1 MKIRSSLAAVAVVFW
16 TAAAAAQNNY
26 SFTNVV
32 NQTVPDGN
40 QSGLTLA
47 ANVGGVSGPIS
58 DISLS
63 LNVGSASGS
72 TAYNGDLYAY
82 LAGPNGGFS
91 VLLDRVGVGTGNT
104 FGYGDHG
111 IDVTFSLGALS
122 NIHFYQ
128 QGGTYSLN
136 GAGQLT
142 GTWGADGRTTDPQSA
157 PAAFDSGGTAGL
169 ESFLGAN
176 PNGTWVLFVAD
187 VSGGNTAEVNTWTLN
202 LQTVPEPSMWAL
214 MLAAGVV
221 SIKFRGGFRRNG

>member
-1 MKIRSSLAAVAVVFW
+1 MKIRSTLAAVTVISW
-16 TAAAAAQNNY
+16 TAAAVAQNNY

-32 NQTVPDGN
+32 NQTIPDGSP
-40 QSGLTLA
+40 SGLTLA

-63 LNVGSASGS
+63 LNVGSAPSS
-72 TAYNGDLYAY
+72 TAYNGDLFAY

-104 FGYGDHG
+104 FGYGDRG
-111 IDVTFSLGALS
+111 MDVTFSLAPVS

-128 QGGTYSLN
+128 QGGTFSLN

-142 GTWGADGRTTDPQSA
+142 GTWGADGRNTDPQSA

-169 ESFLGAN
+169 DSFLGAN
-176 PNGTWVLFVAD
+176 PNGTWVLFIGD
-187 VSGGNTAEVNTWTLN
+187 MSGGDTAQLNSWTLN
-202 LQTVPEPSMWAL
+202 LQTVPEPSVWAL
-214 MLAAGVV
+214 MLLGAAALVTV
-221 SIKFRGGFRRNG
+221 RRRS